1 MMRLISDRPD
11 IKQNKAYDT
20 FFSKLK
26 HLIIVSKAFLSGHP
40 IEEQRLKEII
50 QIAEE
55 VVKDC
60 VDWKGERD
68 NFRSNSEYKNA
79 LHLDHIFFERVKLL
93 AIMAKSLAQGNP
105 MGDHRRMVLNKN
117 IDDLCGMLKYVPAQ
131 DYMDSNIA

>member
-1 MMRLISDRPD
+1 M
-11 IKQNKAYDT
+11 
-20 FFSKLK
+20 
-26 HLIIVSKAFLSGHP
+26 SKAFLSGHP

-50 QIAEE
+50 QTAEE

-60 VDWKGERD
+60 VDWKGQRD
-68 NFRSNSEYKNA
+68 NFRSNSEDKNA
-79 LHLDHIFFERVKLL
+79 LNLDHIFFERVKLL

-131 DYMDSNIA
+131 DYIDLNIA